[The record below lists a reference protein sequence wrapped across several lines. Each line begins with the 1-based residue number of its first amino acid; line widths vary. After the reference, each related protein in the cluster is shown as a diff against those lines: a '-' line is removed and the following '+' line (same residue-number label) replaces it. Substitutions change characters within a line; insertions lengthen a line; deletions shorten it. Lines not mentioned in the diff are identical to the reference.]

1 MSQAEDQARNQLA
14 NAEAHGNTDL
24 AKAARKQLA
33 ALGIVEAAQRRTKAA
48 DQSGEDRATPPQGR
62 TTKAQARTNR
72 T

>member
-1 MSQAEDQARNQLA
+1 MSQAEEQARNQLA

-33 ALGIVEAAQRRTKAA
+33 ALGIVDAAQKRARAA
-48 DQSGEDRATPPQGR
+48 DESAEARTAPPVGRA
-62 TTKAQARTNR
+62 TKAQARTNR